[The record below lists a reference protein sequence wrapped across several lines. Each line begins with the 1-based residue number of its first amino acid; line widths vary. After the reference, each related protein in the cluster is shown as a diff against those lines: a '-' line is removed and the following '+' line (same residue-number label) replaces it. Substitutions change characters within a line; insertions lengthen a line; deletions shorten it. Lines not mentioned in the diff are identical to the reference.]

1 MKRLMTSIFFFVLG
15 FILIAYLSRMET
27 VSENTVPLELGI
39 RDSQVKENEVRI
51 LINKAKTLADVEA
64 IEQRMQDLDAKD
76 KLAPYVSLKKSRLM
90 FEEAEMY
97 MRKAVEIERAVFI
110 PDPPAPIPP
119 PPMPDPNNPY
129 ATPPMPV
136 APPEPPRIYHPLTML
151 NLEKAFAL
159 YDKARKESEKL
170 KEGDDSDFNFHM
182 NYMKGEIYYRIL
194 ELMSDQESAP
204 ELFNQTLSY
213 YKFALRSRNND
224 VNTTINIELLIKN
237 QNSLMGNSSSPQ
249 ARKKQMLNSGKFG
262 VGKSSGN

>member
-15 FILIAYLSRMET
+15 VILIAYLSKMEVAT
-27 VSENTVPLELGI
+27 ENAVPLEVGVHDL
-39 RDSQVKENEVRI
+39 QVKENEVRT
-51 LINKAKTLADVEA
+51 LINKAANLADIEA
-64 IEQRMQDLDAKD
+64 IEQKMQDLESKD

-110 PDPPAPIPP
+110 PDPPAPPMPP
-119 PPMPDPNNPY
+119 PTPDPNNPY
-129 ATPPMPV
+129 ATPPMP
-136 APPEPPRIYHPLTML
+136 PPEPPRIYHPLTIV

-170 KEGDDSDFNFHM
+170 KEGDDADFNFHM

-224 VNTTINIELLIKN
+224 VNTTINIEILIKN
-237 QNSLMGNSSSPQ
+237 QNSLMGNSASPQ